1 MRWYNLYNLKNVR
14 NIRGGVLILVLKETV
29 LRGCVLHFQS
39 CINGTKLPKA
49 SHIYTHRNAL
59 MKKSKK
65 MSYSSWPQVKTRGKV
80 VNSYMRYTAL

>member
-14 NIRGGVLILVLKETV
+14 NIRGGVLILKETV

-49 SHIYTHRNAL
+49 SHIHSQECFDEEVQKNELIFFLA
-59 MKKSKK
+59 S
-65 MSYSSWPQVKTRGKV
+65 G
-80 VNSYMRYTAL
+80 